1 MAPRIHERTRDR
13 ISAVQVLYTSE
24 LTGKL
29 PSELLD
35 CGLCLVAREA
45 PADETDAAEAGAFG
59 RIEEGT
65 LTDYAL
71 ALIHGVEANQ
81 AQVDERIEAAS
92 ENWALSRMP
101 IVDRSILRLA
111 TFEMAYMDDVPVSVT
126 INEAV
131 ELAKDFGGEDE
142 SPRFVNGVLGRIAVQ
157 LEERTQAAN
166 EEGAQVGDAPADAN
180 VQATDAPADASAPAD
195 EGALA
200 DASAPAGE
208 DARDAGPADARACEL
223 GAVEGERA

>member
-1 MAPRIHERTRDR
+1 MAKRHERTHARR
-13 ISAVQVLYTSE
+13 CALQVLYTSE
-24 LTGKL
+24 IQGAYPSVVASSERFLSEDGDL
-29 PSELLD
+29 P
-35 CGLCLVAREA
+35 
-45 PADETDAAEAGAFG
+45 
-59 RIEEGT
+59 
-65 LTDYAL
+65 DYAQK
-71 ALIHGVEANQ
+71 LIQGVEAHQ
-81 AQVDERIEAAS
+81 IEIDRMLTSTS
-92 ENWALSRMP
+92 ENWALARMP

-157 LEERTQAAN
+157 LEERVQAAN
-166 EEGAQVGDAPADAN
+166 EEGAQDGESAHA
-180 VQATDAPADASAPAD
+180 ASAPAD
-195 EGALA
+195 EGVQTEDAQV
-200 DASAPAGE
+200 ASAPAGE

>member
-1 MAPRIHERTRDR
+1 MAKRHERTHARR
-13 ISAVQVLYTSE
+13 CALQVLYTSE
-24 LTGKL
+24 IQGAYPSVVASSERFLSEDGDL
-29 PSELLD
+29 P
-35 CGLCLVAREA
+35 
-45 PADETDAAEAGAFG
+45 
-59 RIEEGT
+59 
-65 LTDYAL
+65 DYAQK
-71 ALIHGVEANQ
+71 LIEGVEAHQ
-81 AQVDERIEAAS
+81 IEIDRMLTSTS
-92 ENWALSRMP
+92 ENWALARMP

-126 INEAV
+126 IHEAV

>member
-1 MAPRIHERTRDR
+1 MAKRHERTHARR
-13 ISAVQVLYTSE
+13 CALQVLYTSE
-24 LTGKL
+24 IQGAYPSVVASSERFLSEDGDL
-29 PSELLD
+29 P
-35 CGLCLVAREA
+35 
-45 PADETDAAEAGAFG
+45 
-59 RIEEGT
+59 
-65 LTDYAL
+65 DYAQK
-71 ALIHGVEANQ
+71 LIEGVEAHQ
-81 AQVDERIEAAS
+81 IEIDRMLTSTS
-92 ENWALSRMP
+92 ENWALARMP

-157 LEERTQAAN
+157 LEERTQAAT